1 VQPFPQKAPEIY
13 LYHQIAA
20 TVLIDAASLG
30 GIPKNFKVLRQMIPV
45 CRPRDDDR
53 RPSVE
58 RRLLA
63 ALGAVP
69 QARRTSACIW
79 RNFLLPNYGILGDLK
94 KNLPILPINR
104 WRREC
109 VAPA

>member
-1 VQPFPQKAPEIY
+1 
-13 LYHQIAA
+13 
-20 TVLIDAASLG
+20 VLIDAASLG

-63 ALGAVP
+63 ALGGCA
-69 QARRTSACIW
+69 TGSS
-79 RNFLLPNYGILGDLK
+79 NLGVHFAEFFTAELRDSGSFEEK
-94 KNLPILPINR
+94 CSNS
-104 WRREC
+104 C
-109 VAPA
+109 D